1 MVFPICYPLLPRYI
15 DERMDGAEYLGV
27 IVRESDNNQHPI
39 QNYQNMAV

>member
-1 MVFPICYPLLPRYI
+1 MNEWTEPNIL
-15 DERMDGAEYLGV
+15 EEV